1 MKPAMSEVYA
11 ALRLDF
17 YSFVHRCFLQLNP
30 HAEFFGNWHIEV
42 MAAKLE
48 ACRQGKIRRLII
60 TVPPRHLKS
69 LCASIALPA
78 WFLGHDPASQIL
90 CVSYAQ
96 DLADKLA
103 RDCRSVM
110 SSAWYRKTFATRLS
124 AHKQSVQ
131 EFVTLKQ
138 GYRMA
143 TSVGGVLTGR
153 GADLIIIDD
162 PLKPDE
168 ALSQTQR
175 RGVND
180 WYSNTLYSRLND
192 KQRGCIILI
201 MQRLHEDDLV
211 GHVLGQ
217 EPWEVVSFPAIAE
230 QDEEH
235 LIETP
240 YGTSRFTR
248 RAGDVL
254 HPERESRATLGQ
266 IRLTLGEYNFAGQY
280 QQAPA
285 PAGGGMIKAEWF
297 KTYAP
302 NELPAAFD
310 QIVQS
315 WDTANKVTELSDF
328 SVCTTWGVRERRFYL
343 LHVFRKRLNYP
354 DLKRAVVEQ
363 AQAHRATVVL
373 IEDRASGTQLIQEL
387 GAQGLSVK
395 GCAPEHDKVMRLH
408 AQSAAIENGF
418 VFIPKEASWLAEYV
432 HELITF
438 PNAKHDDLTDS
449 TSQFLAWVNLT
460 GAEPSGLR
468 YYRMLAGEKLY
479 REGVPLAD
487 AAARVG
493 TTPEKLNEWLENRKK
508 FENYLR
514 ARNALVR

>member
-1 MKPAMSEVYA
+1 MKPVMSEVYA

-17 YSFVHRCFLQLNP
+17 HSFVHRCFLQLNP

-48 ACRQGKIRRLII
+48 ACRQSKIRRLII

-78 WFLGHDPASQIL
+78 WFLRHDPAAQIL

-110 SSAWYRKTFATRLS
+110 SSIWYKKTFATRLS

-211 GHVLGQ
+211 GHVRGQ

-240 YGTSRFTR
+240 YGTSRS
-248 RAGDVL
+248 
-254 HPERESRATLGQ
+254 P
-266 IRLTLGEYNFAGQY
+266 
-280 QQAPA
+280 
-285 PAGGGMIKAEWF
+285 
-297 KTYAP
+297 
-302 NELPAAFD
+302 
-310 QIVQS
+310 
-315 WDTANKVTELSDF
+315 
-328 SVCTTWGVRERRFYL
+328 VR
-343 LHVFRKRLNYP
+343 P
-354 DLKRAVVEQ
+354 
-363 AQAHRATVVL
+363 
-373 IEDRASGTQLIQEL
+373 
-387 GAQGLSVK
+387 
-395 GCAPEHDKVMRLH
+395 VMC
-408 AQSAAIENGF
+408 SI
-418 VFIPKEASWLAEYV
+418 
-432 HELITF
+432 
-438 PNAKHDDLTDS
+438 PNASH
-449 TSQFLAWVNLT
+449 
-460 GAEPSGLR
+460 ERPS
-468 YYRMLAGEKLY
+468 
-479 REGVPLAD
+479 
-487 AAARVG
+487 
-493 TTPEKLNEWLENRKK
+493 NRSG
-508 FENYLR
+508 
-514 ARNALVR
+514 